1 MNIKKL
7 NRIAKEIKA
16 NKDNPTIVEVRGW
29 KYNRMIQGAKI
40 YGWVTERES
49 VSLLKRVKK

>member
-16 NKDNPTIVEVRGW
+16 NKDKPAIVEVRGW
-29 KYNRMIQGAKI
+29 KYNRMVQGVKI

-49 VSLLKRVKK
+49 ASLLKREKK